1 MHVYS
6 PSILYKQCASFRI
19 VFKHALNEM
28 GDVTKH
34 GDEVEV
40 ISDSESDKVETNRS
54 LQPLEGV
61 TSVLSGS
68 FFGFDADKD
77 GQILVSE
84 KRKCTNVNHQP

>member
-1 MHVYS
+1 MLDIYTYLV
-6 PSILYKQCASFRI
+6 YKQCASFRI
-19 VFKHALNEM
+19 VFEHVLNEM

-40 ISDSESDKVETNRS
+40 IVDCESGEVETNRS
-54 LQPLEGV
+54 LQPLEGP
-61 TSVLSGS
+61 TSVVWK

-84 KRKCTNVNHQP
+84 NIQM